1 MLKLIGF
8 LSSFAS
14 FDPKH
19 NTIRLDPKM
28 LYSNKSSLMICIL
41 INRRSVELVL
51 TLLSRAISH
60 MQWQILTPIR
70 NHCNFQYN
78 ISSTTIKKKFSKL
91 INLGSARTL
100 AGKIIPHRGCE
111 SLQVS
116 KCNEI
121 LHPVTQMK
129 FKTGKLVLKFNI
141 LLSRL
146 ILH

>member
-28 LYSNKSSLMICIL
+28 LYSNKSSLMICVL

-70 NHCNFQYN
+70 NHCNFQYY
-78 ISSTTIKKKFSKL
+78 ISVNNNQEEIFKIDKF
-91 INLGSARTL
+91 R
-100 AGKIIPHRGCE
+100 
-111 SLQVS
+111 
-116 KCNEI
+116 
-121 LHPVTQMK
+121 
-129 FKTGKLVLKFNI
+129 
-141 LLSRL
+141 
-146 ILH
+146 

>member
-1 MLKLIGF
+1 MLKLTGF

-28 LYSNKSSLMICIL
+28 LYSNKSSLMICVL

-78 ISSTTIKKKFSKL
+78 ISVNNNQEEIFKIDKF
-91 INLGSARTL
+91 R
-100 AGKIIPHRGCE
+100 
-111 SLQVS
+111 
-116 KCNEI
+116 
-121 LHPVTQMK
+121 
-129 FKTGKLVLKFNI
+129 
-141 LLSRL
+141 
-146 ILH
+146 

>member
-1 MLKLIGF
+1 MLKLTGF

-28 LYSNKSSLMICIL
+28 LYSNKSSLMICVL

-70 NHCNFQYN
+70 SHCNFEYN
-78 ISSTTIKKKFSKL
+78 ISVNTNQEEIFKIDKF
-91 INLGSARTL
+91 R
-100 AGKIIPHRGCE
+100 
-111 SLQVS
+111 
-116 KCNEI
+116 
-121 LHPVTQMK
+121 
-129 FKTGKLVLKFNI
+129 
-141 LLSRL
+141 
-146 ILH
+146 